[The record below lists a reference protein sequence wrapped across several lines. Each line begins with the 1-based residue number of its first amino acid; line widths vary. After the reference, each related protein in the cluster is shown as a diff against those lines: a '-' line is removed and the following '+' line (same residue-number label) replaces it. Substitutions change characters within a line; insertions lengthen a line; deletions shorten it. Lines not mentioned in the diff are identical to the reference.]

1 MATIKNISRRA
12 LEFPSGAYLE
22 PGQSSDAIPDDD
34 MKHPVVK
41 GWIDERS
48 IEAADKKPAPAD
60 KKAGEADK
68 KAGA

>member
-1 MATIKNISRRA
+1 MATIKNVSRRA

-41 GWIDERS
+41 GWIDERI
-48 IEAADKKPAPAD
+48 IEADRKAAQAD
-60 KKAGEADK
+60 KKAGDADK